1 MSKKHCIVCGLN
13 EKACLHSLQLR
24 EEKTDLRV
32 TRIFWF
38 SVGFILALGVV
49 FINLYLK

>member
-1 MSKKHCIVCGLN
+1 MSKKTCSVCGLN

-24 EEKTDLRV
+24 DEKADIRV

-38 SVGFILALGVV
+38 SIGFLLALGVV
-49 FINLYLK
+49 YINFYVK

>member
-1 MSKKHCIVCGLN
+1 MSKKNCSVCGLN

-24 EEKTDLRV
+24 DEKADLRV
-32 TRIFWF
+32 TKIFWF

-49 FINLYLK
+49 FINFSAK